1 MLDLDEWNRLLQQL
15 YDAGE
20 PAIMAAGYRLWGAL
34 AIILVVWHGLMAALG
49 RGFSGDA
56 LFALIM
62 GLLWPYVMLEAYDS
76 PVAGLSLR
84 TPQIIGGMGDW
95 LVNVLVNDAGDRYWQ
110 ALQGA
115 MDRWWQSLTGGGP
128 NTGGGGGLTG
138 LLTALV
144 NAVTGGVQLVVQALL
159 TLMVGFLMMA
169 SQALGLAHAMWARM
183 ALSIAILLGPVFI
196 PWIMVPPLSWLF
208 WGWLKGVVL
217 YSLYAVVAP
226 AAFRVTAEMGILVLN
241 QIAPPPAAGAEVVLP
256 SIGVLLQY
264 FGVALSFGMA
274 CWFAMSRSAELC
286 SVIVLG
292 GHAAASGAGMQ
303 VARVRQMVRG
313 R

>member
-1 MLDLDEWNRLLQQL
+1 MLDLAEWNRLLQAL

-20 PAIMAAGYRLWGAL
+20 PAISAAGYRLWGAL

-84 TPQIIGGMGDW
+84 TPEIIGGMGDW
-95 LVNVLVNDAGDRYWQ
+95 LLLALVNDAGERYWL

-115 MDRWWQSLTGGGP
+115 MDRWWQSLLTGGD
-128 NTGGGGGLTG
+128 GGWIGVV
-138 LLTALV
+138 V
-144 NAVTGGVQLVVQALL
+144 NAVTGGVQLAMQALL
-159 TLMVGFLMMA
+159 TMMVGFLMIA

-183 ALSIAILLGPVFI
+183 ALSIAVLLGPVFI

-217 YSLYAVVAP
+217 YSLYSVVAP
-226 AAFRVTAEMGILVLN
+226 AAFRVTAEMGILVLD
-241 QIAPPPAAGAEVVLP
+241 QIAPPITGAEPAVLP

-303 VARVRQMVRG
+303 VARVRQMVGG

>member
-1 MLDLDEWNRLLQQL
+1 MLDLVEWNRLLQEL

-20 PAIMAAGYRLWGAL
+20 PRIMAAGYRLWGAL

-95 LVNVLVNDAGDRYWQ
+95 LLEVLVNDAGNRYWL
-110 ALQGA
+110 ALQAA
-115 MDRWWQSLTGGGP
+115 MDRWWQSVTA
-128 NTGGGGGLTG
+128 GGGGLIG
-138 LLTALV
+138 VVV
-144 NAVTGGVQLVVQALL
+144 NAVTGGVQLAVQVLL
-159 TLMVGFLMMA
+159 TMMVGFLMMA
-169 SQALGLAHAMWARM
+169 SHALGLAHAMWAQM
-183 ALSIAILLGPVFI
+183 ALLIAILLGPLFI

-208 WGWLKGVVL
+208 WGWLKGVLL
-217 YSLYAVVAP
+217 YSLYSVIAP
-226 AAFRVTAEMGILVLN
+226 AAFRVTAEMGVLVLN
-241 QIAPPPAAGAEVVLP
+241 QIAPGVGPGNEAVLP

-264 FGVALSFGMA
+264 FAVALSFGMA
-274 CWFAMSRSAELC
+274 CWFAMSRAAELC
-286 SVIVLG
+286 SVIVMG

-303 VARVRQMVRG
+303 VARVRQVVRG
-313 R
+313 

>member
-1 MLDLDEWNRLLQQL
+1 MLDLDEWNRLLQEL

-20 PAIMAAGYRLWGAL
+20 PAIMAAGYDLWGAL
-34 AIILVVWHGLMAALG
+34 AVILVVWHGLMAALG

-95 LVNVLVNDAGDRYWQ
+95 LVGQLASNASDRYWD
-110 ALQGA
+110 ALQA
-115 MDRWWQSLTGGGP
+115 SMERWWQSLTGTGP
-128 NTGGGGGLTG
+128 SSGGGGLTG
-138 LLTALV
+138 LMRALV
-144 NAVTGGVQLVVQALL
+144 NAVTGGVQLAVQALL
-159 TLMVGFLMMA
+159 TLMIGFLMMA

-183 ALSIAILLGPVFI
+183 ALSITILLGPIFI

-208 WGWLKGVVL
+208 WGWLKGVLL
-217 YSLYAVVAP
+217 YSLYSVVAP

-241 QIAPPPAAGAEVVLP
+241 QIAPPITPGNEAVLP

-274 CWFAMSRSAELC
+274 CWFAMSRAAELC
-286 SVIVLG
+286 SVIVMG
-292 GHAAASGAGMQ
+292 GHAASSGAGMQ

>member
-1 MLDLDEWNRLLQQL
+1 MLDLAEWSRLLQEL

-95 LVNVLVNDAGDRYWQ
+95 LLDVLVNNAGERYWD

-115 MDRWWQSLTGGGP
+115 MERWWQSLTGTGP
-128 NTGGGGGLTG
+128 SSGGLGVIG
-138 LLTALV
+138 LMRALV
-144 NAVTGGVQLVVQALL
+144 NAVTGGVQLAVQAVL
-159 TLMVGFLMMA
+159 TMMVGFLMMA

-183 ALSIAILLGPVFI
+183 ALSITILLGPLFI

-208 WGWLKGVVL
+208 WGWLKGVLL
-217 YSLYAVVAP
+217 YSLYSVIAP

-241 QIAPPPAAGAEVVLP
+241 QIAPPPTPGNEAVLP
-256 SIGVLLQY
+256 SIGVLLQH
-264 FGVALSFGMA
+264 FAVALSFGMA
-274 CWFAMSRSAELC
+274 CWFAMSRAAELC
-286 SVIVLG
+286 SVIVMG

-313 R
+313 

>member
-1 MLDLDEWNRLLQQL
+1 MLDLAEWNRLLEEL
-15 YDAGE
+15 YNAGE

-49 RGFSGDA
+49 RGFRGDA

-62 GLLWPYVMLEAYDS
+62 ALLWPYVMLEAYDS

-84 TPQIIGGMGDW
+84 TPQIIGGMGNW
-95 LVNVLVNDAGDRYWQ
+95 LLDVLVNDAEDRYWD
-110 ALQGA
+110 ALQDA
-115 MDRWWQSLTGGGP
+115 MDRWWQSLTGGG
-128 NTGGGGGLTG
+128 GGLIG
-138 LLTALV
+138 VVV
-144 NAVTGGVQLVVQALL
+144 NAVTGGVQLGVQVVL
-159 TLMVGFLMMA
+159 TLMVGFLMIA
-169 SQALGLAHAMWARM
+169 SQALGLAHAMWAQM

-208 WGWLKGVVL
+208 WGWLKGVLL
-217 YSLYAVVAP
+217 YSLYSVIAP

-241 QIAPPPAAGAEVVLP
+241 QIAPPPTAGAEVVLP

-292 GHAAASGAGMQ
+292 GHAASSGAGMQ

-313 R
+313 

>member
-1 MLDLDEWNRLLQQL
+1 MLDLAEWNRLLQDL

-84 TPQIIGGMGDW
+84 TPEIIGGMGDW
-95 LVNVLVNDAGDRYWQ
+95 LQGVLASNAGERYWD
-110 ALQGA
+110 ALQDS
-115 MDRWWQSLTGGGP
+115 MRRWWESLTGTGP
-128 NTGGGGGLTG
+128 SAGGGGLTG
-138 LLTALV
+138 LMRALV
-144 NAVTGGVQLVVQALL
+144 NAVTGGVQLAVQAFL
-159 TLMVGFLMMA
+159 TLMIGFLMML
-169 SQALGLAHAMWARM
+169 SHALGLAHAMWARM

-208 WGWLKGVVL
+208 WGWLKGVLL
-217 YSLYAVVAP
+217 YSLYAVIAP

-241 QIAPPPAAGAEVVLP
+241 QIAPPISGTEPAVLP

-274 CWFAMSRSAELC
+274 CWFALSRSAELC

-292 GHAAASGAGMQ
+292 GHAAASGATMQ
-303 VARVRQMVRG
+303 VSRVRQMVRG
-313 R
+313 

>member
-1 MLDLDEWNRLLQQL
+1 MLDLNEWNRLLQEL

-20 PAIMAAGYRLWGAL
+20 PTIMAAGYRLWGAL
-34 AIILVVWHGLMAALG
+34 AVILVVWHGLMAALG

-95 LVNVLVNDAGDRYWQ
+95 LLDRLANDAGERYWG
-110 ALQGA
+110 ALQSS
-115 MDRWWQSLTGGGP
+115 MERWWQSLTPGIGGGII
-128 NTGGGGGLTG
+128 G
-138 LLTALV
+138 V
-144 NAVTGGVQLVVQALL
+144 VVSAVTGGVQLAVQAAL
-159 TLMVGFLMMA
+159 TLMILFLMA
-169 SQALGLAHAMWARM
+169 VSHALGLAHAMWARM
-183 ALSIAILLGPVFI
+183 ALGIAILLGPVFI

-208 WGWLKGVVL
+208 WGWVKGVVL
-217 YSLYAVVAP
+217 YSLYGVIAP

-241 QIAPPPAAGAEVVLP
+241 QIAPPISPASPAVLP
-256 SIGVLLQY
+256 SIGLLLQY
-264 FGVALSFGMA
+264 FGVALSFGVA
-274 CWFAMSRSAELC
+274 CWFALSRSAELC